1 MMIARFQCADCSA
14 MRLFGSLSH
23 QLQCNEGLALP
34 NNNVSIVPLV
44 VNRAMHSSE
53 QPDDSGHTIQINYHA
68 GEQSIVVMTQLL
80 SVKIPLG
87 SMQCHF
93 VHNHPLYTAARVQGR
108 EH

>member
-1 MMIARFQCADCSA
+1 MIAKFQGADLSA

-23 QLQCNEGLALP
+23 HLQCNEGLAPP

-44 VNRAMHSSE
+44 VKRAIHSSE
-53 QPDDSGHTIQINYHA
+53 QPDHSGHTLQINHYA
-68 GEQSIVVMTQLL
+68 SEQSIVVMTQLL

-87 SMQCHF
+87 SMQCHL